1 MLCRASIF
9 PIFYCFHFEIDGR
22 SSYVSVCVF
31 MMYLMYLIFLRSAQ
45 VSAAE
50 PESKLVFGV
59 GFQYAQEGN
68 GPISVASICKG
79 GSAEQQTKIQ
89 VGDEIEAVEEISV
102 MGKTIAELNLLL
114 RGEIGS
120 NVNMRL
126 RRSKND
132 GTVMSYDVSLMRG
145 QAEAFLMRERQR
157 LHAQLENDRKQLNF
171 AQVSAMLYSSF
182 WSYSSTSD
190 RS

>member
-1 MLCRASIF
+1 MCVYDVFFVFDLL
-9 PIFYCFHFEIDGR
+9 EI
-22 SSYVSVCVF
+22 C
-31 MMYLMYLIFLRSAQ
+31 Q

-68 GPISVASICKG
+68 GPISIASICKG
-79 GSAEQQTKIQ
+79 GSAEQQSKIQ

-120 NVNMRL
+120 YVNIRL

-157 LHAQLENDRKQLNF
+157 LQAQLENDRKQLNF